1 MNRSHA
7 ERVLELPRLLDRV
20 ASRCETEFGADFVRS
35 LQPFFE
41 PDAIRHRLTQ
51 TAEAL
56 DLVLRGDI
64 PVYANA
70 RDVRE
75 PVLNAAKGST
85 LPGDTLFRVGETVG
99 ALSRLRKY
107 LQSNREAARSLWEL
121 AEALPFLTELQAR
134 IDASL
139 SPEGEV
145 LDSASSALK
154 EIRAKKNAQA
164 KRIVDR
170 VQAMV
175 NSLKTYLQEPLYT
188 ERSGR
193 YVLPVKAAYKGKVPG
208 IVHDSSGSGQTL
220 YIEPQAVVEETNK
233 LREIEGIEKEE
244 IDKVL
249 RALSDDVG
257 KHGQA
262 IADGLDVLAEI
273 DGALASGKEAESTG
287 GHEPR
292 LVSEPMLRIETGHH
306 PLLNR
311 EVSVPLDLFLGGS
324 AKSLLITGPNTGG
337 KTVCLKTLGLYT
349 LMIGCGLFP
358 PARRVEYGPF
368 SGVWADIGDEQSI
381 EQSLSTFSGHLRN
394 VSRALNQAKNGALCL
409 FDEIGAGTDPAE
421 GAAIG
426 KSVLITLAD
435 RGAVIAATTHYGE
448 LKEFALAD
456 DRFSTAA
463 MEFDIESLRPT
474 YRLIPGATGAS
485 HAFEIA
491 RRYGLPDDVAN
502 RAESLLGEAAVAER
516 GKSAQLDALISE
528 AQRDK
533 DAAEELRIEVS
544 TESIRL
550 KEERNRLKE
559 KLQEARE
566 SARDSI
572 AEAVREMRA
581 KYRELL
587 EATAQLSGG
596 KREAILEQARSL
608 EADFNAASA
617 VLAQA
622 DKPRETKISQGDTV
636 RVRGRAQLAKVLEL
650 QKSGSVILQI
660 GGLRLTVKPE
670 DIEPAEA
677 PAQNIIKRRA
687 QAGAVAAA
695 STISGEL
702 MLRRMRVEEANEA
715 LESYFDDAALAGLNR
730 ARIVHGKGDGVLRK
744 VVRDFL
750 AKRPEVS
757 RYYEAPADAG
767 GAGVTIVEFN

>member
-1 MNRSHA
+1 MDRSHA

-41 PDAIRHRLTQ
+41 PEAIRRRLSQ

-70 RDVRE
+70 RDVRDS
-75 PVLNAAKGST
+75 VLNAAKGSM
-85 LPGDTLFRVGETVG
+85 LPGDTLYRVGETVG

-107 LQSNREAARSLWEL
+107 LQSNRETARSLWQL
-121 AEALPFLTELQAR
+121 AEALPFLTELQTR
-134 IDASL
+134 IEASL

-145 LDSASSALK
+145 LDSASPELK
-154 EIRAKKNAQA
+154 AIRAKKNAQA

-244 IDKVL
+244 VDKVL
-249 RALSDDVG
+249 RELSDEVG

-262 IADGLDVLAEI
+262 IAGGLDVLAEI
-273 DGALASGKEAESTG
+273 DGALACGREAESTG

-292 LVSEPMLRIETGHH
+292 LVAEPMLKIETGHH
-306 PLLNR
+306 PLLDR
-311 EVSVPLDLFLGGS
+311 EVSVPLDLFVGGS

-349 LMIGCGLFP
+349 LMNGCGMFP

-381 EQSLSTFSGHLRN
+381 EQSLSTFSGHLKN
-394 VSRALNQAKNGALCL
+394 VSRALNQAKKGALCL

-448 LKEFALAD
+448 LKEFAIAD

-491 RRYGLPDDVAN
+491 RRYGLPDDVADK
-502 RAESLLGEAAVAER
+502 AESLLGEAAVSER

-533 DAAEELRIEVS
+533 DAAEELRREAS
-544 TESIRL
+544 AESVKL

-572 AEAVREMRA
+572 AEALREMRA

-596 KREAILEQARSL
+596 KREEILEQARAL
-608 EADFNAASA
+608 ESDFNAASET
-617 VLAQA
+617 LAEA
-622 DKPRETKISQGDTV
+622 DKPREAAISQGDTV
-636 RVRGRAQLAKVLEL
+636 RVRGRAQLAQVLEL
-650 QKSGSVILQI
+650 QKSGSVVLQI
-660 GGLRLTVKPE
+660 GSLRLTVKPE

-677 PAQNIIKRRA
+677 PAQNVTKRRA
-687 QAGAVAAA
+687 QTGAVAAA
-695 STISGEL
+695 SSISSEL
-702 MLRRMRVEEANEA
+702 MLRRMRAEEANEA
-715 LESYFDDAALAGLNR
+715 LENYLDDAALAGLNR

-750 AKRPEVS
+750 AKRIDVA
-757 RYYEAPADAG
+757 RYYEATPDAG
-767 GAGVTIVEFN
+767 GAGVTIVEFK